1 MVSMPIFAVPK
12 PSGGLRLVTNHSYGP
27 HSLNS
32 LIPRENISG
41 APLDGLRQLGDALLK
56 FQKLHGPVP
65 VNLFKSDV
73 HAAYRLMPVAFEW
86 QIKQVNTVDNSRHI
100 DRCTCFG
107 DSGSAKTWI
116 DFNACVLWIAVF
128 IKLIPDLF
136 AYSDDTFSFDFEVNM
151 SWYAPYK
158 KFLPAK
164 QVQLLLLWDELGIP
178 HEEKKQVFG
187 RSIKI
192 IGFDVNTENM
202 TITMAPESKA
212 DLLKKIQSF
221 ISGLRFTLRDFQSLT
236 GHINWSFNVFP
247 LLRPSLSNIYHKI
260 ASASHPRQFLWMNN
274 DMKCDLRWLSHHIE
288 SSSGI
293 NVLASTV
300 WDISDAD
307 STVFCDASLKG
318 LGFWYPELSLGFF
331 APVNF
336 NLPHGTGIYFL
347 EALCVASA
355 IHNFKSY
362 LSTST
367 AVIYTDSE
375 NTVDMFNSFRATPPY
390 NPILTSAVDEII
402 QHSYDIRVLH
412 IAGDKN
418 DVADALSRGHF
429 DHARQLVPGLIIEEF
444 VPPQDILLSIHKFL
458 PPRNALGEYKK

>member
-1 MVSMPIFAVPK
+1 MPIFAVPK

-41 APLDGLRQLGDALLK
+41 APLDGLKQLGDALLK

-100 DRCTCFG
+100 DCCTCFG

-136 AYSDDTFSFDFEVNM
+136 AYSDNTFSFDFEVNM

-221 ISGLRFTLRDFQSLT
+221 ISGL
-236 GHINWSFNVFP
+236 
-247 LLRPSLSNIYHKI
+247 
-260 ASASHPRQFLWMNN
+260 
-274 DMKCDLRWLSHHIE
+274 
-288 SSSGI
+288 
-293 NVLASTV
+293 
-300 WDISDAD
+300 
-307 STVFCDASLKG
+307 
-318 LGFWYPELSLGFF
+318 
-331 APVNF
+331 
-336 NLPHGTGIYFL
+336 
-347 EALCVASA
+347 
-355 IHNFKSY
+355 
-362 LSTST
+362 
-367 AVIYTDSE
+367 
-375 NTVDMFNSFRATPPY
+375 
-390 NPILTSAVDEII
+390 
-402 QHSYDIRVLH
+402 
-412 IAGDKN
+412 
-418 DVADALSRGHF
+418 
-429 DHARQLVPGLIIEEF
+429 
-444 VPPQDILLSIHKFL
+444 
-458 PPRNALGEYKK
+458 